1 MTGTLLCT
9 FLKVIWVVLLT
20 LSLRFNG
27 AEAARQQQLG
37 PGAERCVPEHQPRG
51 HGGARGSDVC
61 HEAMV
66 KELGARMACGP

>member
-1 MTGTLLCT
+1 MGTSLCA
-9 FLKVIWVVLLT
+9 FLKVIWVALLT

-37 PGAERCVPEHQPRG
+37 PSAEREHQPRG
-51 HGGARGSDVC
+51 HGGAQGSDVC
-61 HEAMV
+61 HEAVV